1 MRQGVLRSKKMKI
14 IMLAGNSGKGKTETL
29 RKVYE
34 RLSNNI
40 KPIYYQEFQHTTID
54 IECYPLYYHDKKVAL
69 CTVGDE
75 WDYFKDTIIKF
86 NCIGADVLIIA
97 FSEDSDD
104 NKTDLELFKPDNLK
118 DLQPHCVI
126 QKRVTND
133 PSKFQTCNEKDCQA
147 IIERI

>member
-1 MRQGVLRSKKMKI
+1 
-14 IMLAGNSGKGKTETL
+14 MLAGNSGTGKTTTL
-29 RKVYE
+29 KKVYD

-40 KPIYYQEFQHTTID
+40 KPIYYQEFKHKPTKD
-54 IECYPLYYHDKKVAL
+54 IVCYPLYHLDKKVAL

-104 NKTDLELFKPDNLK
+104 KKTDLELFKPDNLK
-118 DLQPHCVI
+118 DIQPHCVI
-126 QKRVTND
+126 QKRVTGNPNALPTD
-133 PSKFQTCNEKDCQA
+133 AENNEKDCQA
-147 IIERI
+147 IIDRI